1 MAFVDFCTGVDME
14 PLLLL
19 LIASGVMSLVT
30 LFWLGVNAARKNTLW
45 GMLVLLLS
53 PVSAVIYGIK
63 YWQDSRLPFL
73 AYSLSLVSAIT
84 LGAYLLHASGT
95 WQVMQTSVHM
105 HQAVLSKDLSGRDAL
120 SFTPVRLTDFAQV
133 TPHERQQRRLQLMH
147 DFVDRYEPSF
157 TEADR
162 EEINQTISRLMY
174 GTTVTGE
181 QKQQLVDL
189 QQRIASEQ
197 IPANT
202 ESIETVAEETP
213 KREIF
218 GKKPGRE
225 TVKPNHRLEFLPIT
239 ARDARD
245 YVGKMFMVTRKDGI
259 EKQYKL
265 VGTSPGA
272 LRFERRIPGGTY
284 SFEYRHQ
291 DIEQLR
297 ILAQVTY

>member
-1 MAFVDFCTGVDME
+1 MDFVDFFTGEDME
-14 PLLLL
+14 PLLLIL
-19 LIASGVMSLVT
+19 LASGVISLVT
-30 LFWLGVNAARKNTLW
+30 LFWLGVNAARKSTLW

-95 WQVMQTSVHM
+95 WQVMQTSMHM

-120 SFTPVRLTDFAQV
+120 SFTSVRLRDFTQV
-133 TPHERQQRRLQLMH
+133 TPHNRQQRRLQLMH
-147 DFVDRYEPSF
+147 DFVDRYESSF

-162 EEINQTISRLMY
+162 EEINLTISRLMY

-181 QKQQLVDL
+181 QKQQLLEL
-189 QQRIASEQ
+189 QQRVASKQ
-197 IPANT
+197 VLANT
-202 ESIETVAEETP
+202 ESNDAVAEETP
-213 KREIF
+213 KQGIF
-218 GKKPGRE
+218 EKKSRRQ
-225 TVKPNHRLEFLPIT
+225 TAKPNHRLEFLPIT
-239 ARDARD
+239 AREARD

-259 EKQYKL
+259 ERQYKL
-265 VGTSPGA
+265 IGTSPGA

-284 SFEYRHQ
+284 SFDYRHQ

-297 ILAQVTY
+297 ILAQITY

>member
-1 MAFVDFCTGVDME
+1 
-14 PLLLL
+14 
-19 LIASGVMSLVT
+19 MSLVT

-95 WQVMQTSVHM
+95 WQVMQTSMHM
-105 HQAVLSKDLSGRDAL
+105 HQAILSKDLSGRDAL

-181 QKQQLVDL
+181 LGPLGRDSF
-189 QQRIASEQ
+189 RIFLHA
-197 IPANT
+197 
-202 ESIETVAEETP
+202 
-213 KREIF
+213 
-218 GKKPGRE
+218 GM
-225 TVKPNHRLEFLPIT
+225 RLRVRGSVST
-239 ARDARD
+239 
-245 YVGKMFMVTRKDGI
+245 
-259 EKQYKL
+259 
-265 VGTSPGA
+265 GTHA
-272 LRFERRIPGGTY
+272 MELRHPDTDSNR
-284 SFEYRHQ
+284 S
-291 DIEQLR
+291 
-297 ILAQVTY
+297 AW